1 VQLHQSTLGPPGPG
15 QTDAA
20 VALSLQQSQGPV
32 VVIKGEM
39 LTLNCTVS
47 KSGPV
52 GPVNWLKNQSNVNQT
67 IYDQKGSSQRVMRA
81 VNGSETDFTIH
92 IRDVRLEDAGTYY
105 CVKFRRNTS
114 GDEVF
119 KSGGGTKVLVHAR
132 PSKLAVSGPSHRM
145 VPGQSVTFTCSAR
158 GFFPRDIQVQWL
170 KNSVPVQAELPRI
183 TSEPSNSSYNM
194 SSTVQVTLHKNDVR
208 SELTCQ
214 VQHSTLS
221 APLRRTY
228 ALGQA
233 LRGEAHSPGAGAG
246 LSRGLRDA
254 GSRRCFS
261 SSSPQRVCGRCDWK
275 QLHKRGSL
283 WGGFAFG
290 DVAVRCGM
298 DPALLHGQCDAQA
311 VSAHFGTGG
320 KGTHCALSKTKP
332 FGVSPRSLIPTT

>member
-1 VQLHQSTLGPPGPG
+1 MCVLAPSAGSCSRSSLLKRNGLCT
-15 QTDAA
+15 A
-20 VALSLQQSQGPV
+20 VAPLPRTACHLQSRS
-32 VVIKGEM
+32 VVISALSRGFLPGSGRLRKGAM
-39 LTLNCTVS
+39 LP
-47 KSGPV
+47 SGHEAEAQRCSCSHRASRAR
-52 GPVNWLKNQSNVNQT
+52 LSSNQSNVNQT

-119 KSGGGTKVLVHAR
+119 KSGGGTKVLVHGEWI
-132 PSKLAVSGPSHRM
+132 PSLSWWALLWGWD
-145 VPGQSVTFTCSAR
+145 G

-221 APLRRTY
+221 VR
-228 ALGQA
+228 A
-233 LRGEAHSPGAGAG
+233 LRLPGECTS
-246 LSRGLRDA
+246 L
-254 GSRRCFS
+254 CFAS
-261 SSSPQRVCGRCDWK
+261 DLPPIYSI
-275 QLHKRGSL
+275 
-283 WGGFAFG
+283 
-290 DVAVRCGM
+290 
-298 DPALLHGQCDAQA
+298 
-311 VSAHFGTGG
+311 T
-320 KGTHCALSKTKP
+320 
-332 FGVSPRSLIPTT
+332 

>member
-1 VQLHQSTLGPPGPG
+1 PKVSSTCRSVGAQKYP
-15 QTDAA
+15 DFK
-20 VALSLQQSQGPV
+20 LQQSQGPV

-119 KSGGGTKVLVHAR
+119 KSGGGTKVLVHGEWI
-132 PSKLAVSGPSHRM
+132 PSLSWWALLWGWD
-145 VPGQSVTFTCSAR
+145 G

-221 APLRRTY
+221 VR
-228 ALGQA
+228 A
-233 LRGEAHSPGAGAG
+233 LRLPGECTS
-246 LSRGLRDA
+246 L
-254 GSRRCFS
+254 CFAS
-261 SSSPQRVCGRCDWK
+261 DLPPIYSI
-275 QLHKRGSL
+275 
-283 WGGFAFG
+283 
-290 DVAVRCGM
+290 
-298 DPALLHGQCDAQA
+298 
-311 VSAHFGTGG
+311 T
-320 KGTHCALSKTKP
+320 
-332 FGVSPRSLIPTT
+332 